1 MYSVFIPFYIL
12 YAIFTD
18 VQLFLKLLKEINNK
32 RKKHNIL
39 QDGSISELNIMPLHK
54 REMLK
59 LFRQTGIF
67 LHPGIP
73 GYLYTCIRTLKK
85 ASIRIRDASK
95 HSHYILHT
103 QSPKADPN
111 TLAFYTL
118 VCEKPHVKPQRY
130 QFTCCFAVQE

>member
-1 MYSVFIPFYIL
+1 M
-12 YAIFTD
+12 
-18 VQLFLKLLKEINNK
+18 
-32 RKKHNIL
+32 

-85 ASIRIRDASK
+85 ASIKIRDASK
-95 HSHYILHT
+95 HNHYILHT
-103 QSPKADPN
+103 HIAKASPNALTF
-111 TLAFYTL
+111 TLYFVKNIMCKTNAISLHAASQCRNRITGLHF
-118 VCEKPHVKPQRY
+118 VFKKPLRLKTEGLFSRLLFCVLTQH
-130 QFTCCFAVQE
+130 